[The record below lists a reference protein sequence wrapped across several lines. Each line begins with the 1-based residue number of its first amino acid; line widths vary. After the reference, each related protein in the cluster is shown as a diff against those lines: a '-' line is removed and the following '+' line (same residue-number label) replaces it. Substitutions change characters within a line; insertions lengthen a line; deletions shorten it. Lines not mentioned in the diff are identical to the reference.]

1 MNSRFLSFQVLIY
14 WMDFSVGYGNEK
26 RTASDEAVPLCGI
39 VEDYR
44 TIVEDFKRVMEFVE
58 WLLEE
63 S

>member
-26 RTASDEAVPLCGI
+26 RVASSEAVPLREI

-44 TIVEDFKRVMEFVE
+44 TFVEDFKRVMEFVE

>member
-26 RTASDEAVPLCGI
+26 RAASSEAVPLCGI

-44 TIVEDFKRVMEFVE
+44 TFVEDFKRVMEFVE

>member
-26 RTASDEAVPLCGI
+26 RAASSEAVPLREI

-44 TIVEDFKRVMEFVE
+44 TFVEDFKRVMEFVE

>member
-26 RTASDEAVPLCGI
+26 RTVSSEAVPLREI

-44 TIVEDFKRVMEFVE
+44 TFVEDFKRVMEFVE
-58 WLLEE
+58 WLLEG